1 MKRKATM
8 SRNRD
13 KISECGQGNNTSDES
28 KPRQWERW
36 KADLRKSKG
45 KIFYGRWL

>member
-13 KISECGQGNNTSDES
+13 KISECGQGSNTSDES
-28 KPRQWERW
+28 KPRQREGW
-36 KADLRKSKG
+36 KAGLRKSKG
-45 KIFYGRWL
+45 KISNGC